1 MQASATP
8 RPAAPAYVGVG
19 SNLDDP
25 VEQVRAALSELDRLP
40 RTRVTARS
48 SLYRTAPIG
57 RFDQPD
63 FVNAVARLET
73 QLAPSEL
80 LTGLHALEA
89 RHARVRS
96 TPNAPRTLD
105 LDLLLFGDAVISEP
119 GLEVPHPRMHERAFV
134 LLPLAEI
141 DPAASVPGR
150 GPVADLLAGVTA
162 QRIARID
169 AE

>member
-1 MQASATP
+1 MQADAGP
-8 RPAAPAYVGVG
+8 RAAVAYVALG

-25 VEQVRAALSELDRLP
+25 VGQVRSALAALGGLP

-57 RFDQPD
+57 RLDQPD
-63 FVNAVARLET
+63 FINAVARLET
-73 QLAPSEL
+73 QLSAREL
-80 LTGLHALEA
+80 LAALLAIEA

-96 TPNAPRTLD
+96 TSNAPRTLD
-105 LDLLLFGDAVISEP
+105 LDLLLFADEVIREP

-141 DPAASVPGR
+141 DPVVCVPGR
-150 GPVADLLAGVTA
+150 GPVAGLLAAVGT
-162 QRIARID
+162 QRIARLD